1 MAGTKPGHDEK
12 RVSGFRRYALML
24 FSRTTWPQTLTCLAK
39 NVWKSLASPSS
50 SYICCVSCRFAATA
64 GSLRISFTD
73 FPMLAMTSGG
83 VSFGAKMPHQ
93 ASVSKSG

>member
-1 MAGTKPGHDEK
+1 
-12 RVSGFRRYALML
+12 ML

-39 NVWKSLASPSS
+39 NVWKSLPSASS
-50 SYICCVSCRFAATA
+50 SVICCVSRRLVATA

-73 FPMLAMTSGG
+73 FAMLAMTSGG
-83 VSFGAKMPHQ
+83 VSLGAKTPHQ